1 MTNARLSPLDL
12 ALSHINRGWNP
23 VAVSRKTKKP
33 IGKEWQKHIIT
44 AKTAARYFNG
54 ADINVGVQLGPN
66 SHNLTDVDLDCP
78 EAVRIGGFMLPET
91 KASFGRKSK
100 PRSHCLYYTDLA
112 EHIDK
117 ACLQF
122 RDVDSKDKKPGTML
136 LELRIGGGGKGA
148 QSVFPGSLHPSGE
161 EIEWDEHGGG
171 DPNKFD
177 GEELLKSVR
186 RTAAVVLLARHW
198 PIEGAR
204 HKAALVIGGFL
215 ARASFSADEVSW
227 IVTGAAKAAL
237 DPEWADR
244 AKAARDQANNFE
256 KAGSGYGTPALIE
269 AFGSDVVRKIVEWLE
284 IRSRPA
290 RDPPPTQPT
299 QPTQA
304 ARTTLTEVHAVFQK
318 WLGDDYDVDAIDF
331 TCAAGACAR
340 LTGDPLWPLII
351 SGPGAAKTET
361 VQSLSGAGAQVTSTI
376 ASEGALLSATSDKSK
391 SKGATGGLLRLLGP
405 GGVLVIKDI
414 TSILSADRNTR
425 GPVLGAI
432 REIYDVKFERNVG
445 VDGGRTLT
453 WEGRIVIV
461 GACTTAWDAAHSV
474 ISIMGDRF
482 VILRID
488 STRGR
493 RNSGLRAIR
502 NTGDE
507 VRMRKELAKVV
518 GGLIAHAS
526 LKETRLS
533 EKETEKLVNAADIV
547 TLARTGVEYD
557 HKGDV
562 ASAHAPEM
570 PTRFAKQLSQ
580 IIRGGV
586 AIGLSRQQG
595 MQLAIR
601 CARDSIPPLRLEIM
615 LDVANNPDSKAGEIH
630 KRVKKPFRTV
640 KRAIDTLVML
650 GVLVIEVKTK
660 TTYVTNPDGISEPR
674 TSTYEVYNINPN
686 FDADTLDQIAA
697 AASGQVAA
705 EM

>member
-1 MTNARLSPLDL
+1 M
-12 ALSHINRGWNP
+12 
-23 VAVSRKTKKP
+23 
-33 IGKEWQKHIIT
+33 
-44 AKTAARYFNG
+44 
-54 ADINVGVQLGPN
+54 
-66 SHNLTDVDLDCP
+66 
-78 EAVRIGGFMLPET
+78 
-91 KASFGRKSK
+91 
-100 PRSHCLYYTDLA
+100 
-112 EHIDK
+112 
-117 ACLQF
+117 
-122 RDVDSKDKKPGTML
+122 
-136 LELRIGGGGKGA
+136 
-148 QSVFPGSLHPSGE
+148 
-161 EIEWDEHGGG
+161 
-171 DPNKFD
+171 
-177 GEELLKSVR
+177 
-186 RTAAVVLLARHW
+186 
-198 PIEGAR
+198 
-204 HKAALVIGGFL
+204 
-215 ARASFSADEVSW
+215 
-227 IVTGAAKAAL
+227 
-237 DPEWADR
+237 
-244 AKAARDQANNFE
+244 
-256 KAGSGYGTPALIE
+256 
-269 AFGSDVVRKIVEWLE
+269 
-284 IRSRPA
+284 
-290 RDPPPTQPT
+290 
-299 QPTQA
+299 
-304 ARTTLTEVHAVFQK
+304 
-318 WLGDDYDVDAIDF
+318 
-331 TCAAGACAR
+331 
-340 LTGDPLWPLII
+340 
-351 SGPGAAKTET
+351 
-361 VQSLSGAGAQVTSTI
+361 
-376 ASEGALLSATSDKSK
+376 SATSDKSK
-391 SKGATGGLLRLLGP
+391 GKGATGGLLRLLGP

-432 REIYDVKFERNVG
+432 REIYDGKFERNVG

-453 WEGRIVIV
+453 WEGRIVVV

-488 STRGR
+488 STQGR
-493 RNSGLRAIR
+493 RGAGLRAIR

-615 LDVANNPDSKAGEIH
+615 LDVADHPDTTAGEIH